1 MSSET
6 WTGRIKGVSKLYHA
20 IILGHL
26 ACFFQTTRIQYIQ
39 SDTNACSKPFQ
50 TSKMEFIA
58 KLVYDF
64 RKKLH
69 LRCFTGSSIR
79 LRDGTRNAVKIK
91 FILIH
96 LYYAKEIRKCNFHL
110 ELWAI
115 KLVSSKIQESS
126 PENLHSNFLLSEVVS
141 QHLVIS

>member
-1 MSSET
+1 
-6 WTGRIKGVSKLYHA
+6 
-20 IILGHL
+20 
-26 ACFFQTTRIQYIQ
+26 
-39 SDTNACSKPFQ
+39 
-50 TSKMEFIA
+50 MEFIA

-79 LRDGTRNAVKIK
+79 LGDGTRNAVKIK

-110 ELWAI
+110 EL
-115 KLVSSKIQESS
+115 
-126 PENLHSNFLLSEVVS
+126 
-141 QHLVIS
+141 